1 MGNRVKL
8 PGASRSD
15 PNVYEFGVA
24 TYESIYHDLQVR
36 RTRRG
41 AVVGAAGGLE
51 SLGCVDGAGRAAG
64 GSGTAVLQKGQLI
77 QFGTAQ
83 PVAPST
89 RYASFPP
96 PTHPPTTRAHPPR
109 APTHPPTYTRP
120 HSVAHPLATCTHPYP
135 QAKDEALYTRN
146 GLLQMLQRNMAIKPA
161 PQRWQ
166 NHRPV
171 GGILSFV

>member
-15 PNVYEFGVA
+15 PNVYEFGAA
-24 TYESIYHDLQVR
+24 TYESIYNDLQVR

-41 AVVGAAGGLE
+41 AVGGAVGGLE

-83 PVAPST
+83 PAAPST
-89 RYASFPP
+89 RYASFPTNP
-96 PTHPPTTRAHPPR
+96 PTHRPTTRAR
-109 APTHPPTYTRP
+109 AHPPTDTHP
-120 HSVAHPLATCTHPYP
+120 HSVTHPLATCSHPLP

-166 NHRPV
+166 NHRRV